1 MLCYAK
7 LLQSCPTLCDPIDDS
22 LPGSSVHGIFQ
33 ARVLEWGAIAFSKM
47 TNTWMQI
54 PFILPYCACKLSS
67 LSLWDETRLMKKTSG
82 QWKGICQNFMKTSLG
97 TTTSQP
103 CGCQL
108 SLSPLEMKN
117 ATCDGQS
124 IHFLVIFPIVASSEV
139 LSVRRSHLLSRL
151 RIYTC
156 LSYGGQDAL
165 TFSAS
170 QHVPRHLPPFL
181 RRTFPAFLR

>member
-1 MLCYAK
+1 
-7 LLQSCPTLCDPIDDS
+7 
-22 LPGSSVHGIFQ
+22 
-33 ARVLEWGAIAFSKM
+33 M
-47 TNTWMQI
+47 TSTWMQI

-67 LSLWDETRLMKKTSG
+67 LSLWDETRLMKKTSME
-82 QWKGICQNFMKTSLG
+82 WTGICQNFMKTSLG
-97 TTTSQP
+97 TTTSWP
-103 CGCQL
+103 CGCRL
-108 SLSPLEMKN
+108 SLSPLETKD

-170 QHVPRHLPPFL
+170 QHLPRHLPPFL
-181 RRTFPAFLR
+181 RRTFPAFLRLSPELSLLTSPSSFWLTAPKYKNLDLSIFVFKDHTQVFI